1 MHGTLGRQHLRLDG
15 VAPVR
20 WNLCEQT
27 DCASLL
33 HRPDSSAKHL
43 PRVVVVGAG
52 FAGLE
57 VGKRLRHAPAQ
68 LTVID
73 RQNYMLFQPLLYQV
87 ATAALSPADIAAPI
101 RSLISGNNTTV
112 LLDEVVGVEAER
124 SVVQTAGGREVPFE
138 FLVIATGSQYNYFGN
153 EEWAAFAPSPKSL
166 DDALE
171 IRRRV
176 LLAFEAAEMC
186 DDTREQRALLTIV
199 IIGAG
204 ATGTEIAGA
213 IAEMARSTLVPDF
226 QHINPASAR
235 IILMEAGPR
244 ILSGFAPKLGTYAQ
258 NALAKLGVEVRV
270 NSKIDRVDGDGV
282 VVQGERIEARVVIWA
297 AGVKATPAAAWL
309 KVGANSH
316 GMVEVNSDFSLP
328 GYSNIFVIG
337 DAALVRTA
345 DGTPRP
351 GLAAVAKQEGAYV
364 GTLVRSRV
372 SGEPQPAAF
381 RYRDYGTMAT
391 IGRSSAVADL
401 RGFKFKG
408 VLAWLLWGIVHLYF
422 LVGFRNRLFVLMSW
436 FWSWLTYKRGARL
449 ITGQRSGPPSH
460 ERAHAPRKLT

>member
-1 MHGTLGRQHLRLDG
+1 
-15 VAPVR
+15 
-20 WNLCEQT
+20 
-27 DCASLL
+27 
-33 HRPDSSAKHL
+33 
-43 PRVVVVGAG
+43 VVVVGAG

-112 LLDEVVGVEAER
+112 LLDEVVRVELER
-124 SVVQTAGGREVPFE
+124 SVVETARGREIPFE
-138 FLVIATGSQYNYFGN
+138 FLVIATGSQYNYFGK

-186 DDTREQRALLTIV
+186 DDTSEQRALLTIV
-199 IIGAG
+199 IVGAG
-204 ATGTEIAGA
+204 PTGIEIAGA
-213 IAEMARSTLVPDF
+213 IAEMARFTLVPDF
-226 QHINPASAR
+226 RHINPASAR
-235 IILMEAGPR
+235 IIVMEAGPR
-244 ILSGFAPKLGTYAQ
+244 ILSGFSPELGAYAQ
-258 NALAKLGVEVRV
+258 NALAKLGVEVRI
-270 NSKIDRVDGDGV
+270 NSKIENIDGRGV
-282 VVQGERIEARVVIWA
+282 VVHGERIEARVVIWA

-309 KVGANSH
+309 KVGANPH
-316 GMVEVNSDFSLP
+316 GMVEVNPDFSLP
-328 GYSNIFVIG
+328 GHSNIFVIG

-345 DGTPRP
+345 DNTSLP

-364 GTLVRSRV
+364 GNLIRCRL
-372 SGEPQPAAF
+372 SGEPQPAPF

-422 LVGFRNRLFVLMSW
+422 LVGFRNRLLVLITW

-449 ITGQRSGPPSH
+449 VTGQRSAQSSRD
-460 ERAHAPRKLT
+460 RAMPQGN

>member
-1 MHGTLGRQHLRLDG
+1 
-15 VAPVR
+15 
-20 WNLCEQT
+20 
-27 DCASLL
+27 
-33 HRPDSSAKHL
+33 
-43 PRVVVVGAG
+43 VVVVGAG

-112 LLDEVVGVEAER
+112 LLDEVVRVEIER
-124 SVVQTAGGREVPFE
+124 SVVETAGGREIPFD
-138 FLVIATGSQYNYFGN
+138 FLVIATGSQYNYFGK

-199 IIGAG
+199 IVGAG
-204 ATGTEIAGA
+204 PTGIEIAGA
-213 IAEMARSTLVPDF
+213 IAEMARFTLVPDF
-226 QHINPASAR
+226 RHINPASAR
-235 IILMEAGPR
+235 IIVMEAGPR
-244 ILSGFAPKLGTYAQ
+244 ILSGFSPELGAYAQ
-258 NALAKLGVEVRV
+258 NALAKLGVEVRI
-270 NSKIDRVDGDGV
+270 NSKIEHIDGRGV
-282 VVQGERIEARVVIWA
+282 VVHGERIEARVVIWA

-309 KVGANSH
+309 KTGASPH
-316 GMVEVNSDFSLP
+316 GMVEVNPDFSLP
-328 GYSNIFVIG
+328 GHSNIFVIG

-345 DGTPRP
+345 DNTFLP

-364 GTLVRSRV
+364 GNFIRCRLR
-372 SGEPQPAAF
+372 GEPQPAPF

-422 LVGFRNRLFVLMSW
+422 LVGFRNRLLVLITW

-449 ITGQRSGPPSH
+449 VTGQRSAQSSRD
-460 ERAHAPRKLT
+460 RAMPQGN

>member
-1 MHGTLGRQHLRLDG
+1 
-15 VAPVR
+15 
-20 WNLCEQT
+20 
-27 DCASLL
+27 
-33 HRPDSSAKHL
+33 
-43 PRVVVVGAG
+43 VVVVGAG

-73 RQNYMLFQPLLYQV
+73 RQNYLLFQPLLYQV

-112 LLDEVVGVEAER
+112 LLDEVVRVEAER
-124 SVVQTAGGREVPFE
+124 SVVETAGGREIPFE
-138 FLVIATGSQYNYFGN
+138 FLVIATGSQYNYFGK
-153 EEWAAFAPSPKSL
+153 EDWAAFAPSPKTL
-166 DDALE
+166 DDALD

-186 DDTREQRALLTIV
+186 EDTREQRALLTIV
-199 IIGAG
+199 IVGAG
-204 ATGTEIAGA
+204 PTGTEIAGA
-213 IAEMARSTLVPDF
+213 IAEMARFTLVPDF
-226 QHINPASAR
+226 RHINPASAR
-235 IILMEAGPR
+235 IILVEAGPD
-244 ILSGFAPKLGTYAQ
+244 ILPGFSPKLRAYAQ

-270 NSKIDRVDGDGV
+270 NSKIEHIDGGGV
-282 VVQGERIEARVVIWA
+282 VVHGERLEARVVIWA

-316 GMVEVNSDFSLP
+316 GTVEVNPDFSLP
-328 GYSNIFVIG
+328 SHSNIFVVG
-337 DAALVRTA
+337 DAALVRGA
-345 DGTPRP
+345 DKTPLP

-364 GTLVRSRV
+364 GNLIRCRLG
-372 SGEPQPAAF
+372 GEPQPAPF

-422 LVGFRNRLFVLMSW
+422 LIGFRNRLFVLINW

-449 ITGQRSGPPSH
+449 ITGQRSRPPS
-460 ERAHAPRKLT
+460 RDGANASRKLT

>member
-1 MHGTLGRQHLRLDG
+1 M
-15 VAPVR
+15 
-20 WNLCEQT
+20 
-27 DCASLL
+27 
-33 HRPDSSAKHL
+33 
-43 PRVVVVGAG
+43 VVGAG

-199 IIGAG
+199 IILSL
-204 ATGTEIAGA
+204 I
-213 IAEMARSTLVPDF
+213 
-226 QHINPASAR
+226 HI
-235 IILMEAGPR
+235 
-244 ILSGFAPKLGTYAQ
+244 
-258 NALAKLGVEVRV
+258 
-270 NSKIDRVDGDGV
+270 
-282 VVQGERIEARVVIWA
+282 
-297 AGVKATPAAAWL
+297 
-309 KVGANSH
+309 
-316 GMVEVNSDFSLP
+316 
-328 GYSNIFVIG
+328 
-337 DAALVRTA
+337 
-345 DGTPRP
+345 
-351 GLAAVAKQEGAYV
+351 
-364 GTLVRSRV
+364 
-372 SGEPQPAAF
+372 
-381 RYRDYGTMAT
+381 
-391 IGRSSAVADL
+391 
-401 RGFKFKG
+401 
-408 VLAWLLWGIVHLYF
+408 
-422 LVGFRNRLFVLMSW
+422 
-436 FWSWLTYKRGARL
+436 
-449 ITGQRSGPPSH
+449 
-460 ERAHAPRKLT
+460 

>member
-1 MHGTLGRQHLRLDG
+1 M
-15 VAPVR
+15 
-20 WNLCEQT
+20 
-27 DCASLL
+27 
-33 HRPDSSAKHL
+33 
-43 PRVVVVGAG
+43 VVVGAG

-112 LLDEVVGVEAER
+112 LLDEVVRVEIER
-124 SVVQTAGGREVPFE
+124 SVVETAGGREIPFD
-138 FLVIATGSQYNYFGN
+138 FLVIATGSQYNYFGK

-199 IIGAG
+199 IVGAG
-204 ATGTEIAGA
+204 PTGIEIAGA
-213 IAEMARSTLVPDF
+213 IAEMARFTLVPDF
-226 QHINPASAR
+226 RHINPASAR
-235 IILMEAGPR
+235 IIVMEAGPR
-244 ILSGFAPKLGTYAQ
+244 ILSGFSPELGAYAQ
-258 NALAKLGVEVRV
+258 NALAKLGVEVRI
-270 NSKIDRVDGDGV
+270 NSKIEHIDGRGV
-282 VVQGERIEARVVIWA
+282 VVHGERIEARVVIWA

-309 KVGANSH
+309 KVGASPH
-316 GMVEVNSDFSLP
+316 GMVEVNADFSLP
-328 GYSNIFVIG
+328 GHSNIFVIG

-345 DGTPRP
+345 DNTFLP

-364 GTLVRSRV
+364 GNFIRCRLR
-372 SGEPQPAAF
+372 GEPQPAPF

-422 LVGFRNRLFVLMSW
+422 LVGFRNRLLVLITW

-449 ITGQRSGPPSH
+449 VTGQRSAQSSRD
-460 ERAHAPRKLT
+460 RAMPQGNYRECC

>member
-1 MHGTLGRQHLRLDG
+1 
-15 VAPVR
+15 
-20 WNLCEQT
+20 
-27 DCASLL
+27 
-33 HRPDSSAKHL
+33 
-43 PRVVVVGAG
+43 VVVVGAG

-112 LLDEVVGVEAER
+112 LLDEVVRVEAER
-124 SVVQTAGGREVPFE
+124 SVVETAGGREIPFD
-138 FLVIATGSQYNYFGN
+138 FLVIATGSQYNYFGK

-199 IIGAG
+199 IVGAG
-204 ATGTEIAGA
+204 PTGIEIAGA
-213 IAEMARSTLVPDF
+213 IAEMARFTLVPDF
-226 QHINPASAR
+226 RHINPASAR
-235 IILMEAGPR
+235 IIVMEAGPG
-244 ILSGFAPKLGTYAQ
+244 ILSGFSPELGAYAR

-270 NSKIDRVDGDGV
+270 NSKIEHIDGRGV
-282 VVQGERIEARVVIWA
+282 VVHGERIEARVVIWA

-309 KVGANSH
+309 KVGASPH
-316 GMVEVNSDFSLP
+316 GMVEVNADFSLP
-328 GYSNIFVIG
+328 GHSNIFVIG

-345 DGTPRP
+345 DNTLLP

-364 GTLVRSRV
+364 GNLIRCRL
-372 SGEPQPAAF
+372 SGEPQPAPF

-408 VLAWLLWGIVHLYF
+408 ALAWLLWGIVHLYF
-422 LVGFRNRLFVLMSW
+422 LVGFRNRLLVLITW

-449 ITGQRSGPPSH
+449 ITGQRSAQSSRD
-460 ERAHAPRKLT
+460 RAMPEGN